1 MALKST
7 AQTSNGVQAIRMD
20 TGMTLTTRFGS
31 WFRTA
36 AETSE
41 RQWPRVQIPPALAL
55 PIGAIRSLIE
65 E

>member
-20 TGMTLTTRFGS
+20 TGMTLATRFGS

-41 RQWPRVQIPPALAL
+41 RQWPRVQIPPTPAL

>member
-1 MALKST
+1 MALNST
-7 AQTSNGVQAIRMD
+7 AQTSNGLQTIRMD
-20 TGMTLTTRFGS
+20 TGMTLATRFGS

-41 RQWPRVQIPPALAL
+41 RQWPRVQIPPAPAL
-55 PIGAIRSLIE
+55 PAGAIRSLIE

>member
-20 TGMTLTTRFGS
+20 TGMTLATRFGS

-41 RQWPRVQIPPALAL
+41 RQGPRVQIPPAPAL